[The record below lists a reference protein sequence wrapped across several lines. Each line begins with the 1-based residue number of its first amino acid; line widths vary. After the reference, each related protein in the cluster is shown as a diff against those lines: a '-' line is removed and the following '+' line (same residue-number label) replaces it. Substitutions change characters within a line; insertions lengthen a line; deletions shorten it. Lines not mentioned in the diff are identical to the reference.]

1 MKNWRDNIERKNMVR
16 NQDLKPPN
24 KRKAAKSTST
34 YVFLILYIKIPQD
47 KLLHVLNEI
56 TDLTFMVRKGDGGGG
71 QDIMLLFIVQEI
83 FGGGQEVKVEDLTLS
98 KKRNLV

>member
-34 YVFLILYIKIPQD
+34 YVF
-47 KLLHVLNEI
+47 
-56 TDLTFMVRKGDGGGG
+56 
-71 QDIMLLFIVQEI
+71 
-83 FGGGQEVKVEDLTLS
+83 
-98 KKRNLV
+98 